1 MNRQRLVLLIL
12 VLLLIASSLW
22 GIFSYPRQ
30 KTVAKLTYAPGS
42 RAVTA
47 RKSLKAKSP
56 VAKQIDSRILRIDLL
71 ENRPVFAEYQR
82 DIFSPLFVDRE
93 TLLERQAA
101 AASAAAAAAAAE
113 AARKARRMN
122 PPLPVKPLPVPTGIQ
137 NELSSFKLHGFLK
150 KAGKKIIFL
159 AKGQEITPVQE
170 GTTFAGRYIA
180 TSVTDQV
187 LILKVTGTG
196 EEIIIP
202 LIENEPLRTMR

>member
-12 VLLLIASSLW
+12 VLLLIAAALW

-42 RAVTA
+42 RAISA
-47 RKSLKAKSP
+47 RKSLKEESP
-56 VAKQIDSRILRIDLL
+56 VAKQIDKRILRIDLL
-71 ENRPVFAEYQR
+71 EKQPVFAEYQR

-93 TLLERQAA
+93 TMLERQAA
-101 AASAAAAAAAAE
+101 AAAAAAAAE
-113 AARKARRMN
+113 AARLARRIP

-150 KAGKKIIFL
+150 KGGKKIVFL
-159 AKGQEITPVQE
+159 AKGQEITPVKE
-170 GTTFAGRYIA
+170 GTTFAGRYLA

>member
-30 KTVAKLTYAPGS
+30 KTVAKLTYSPGS
-42 RAVTA
+42 RAVSA
-47 RKSLKAKSP
+47 RKSLKAESP
-56 VAKQIDSRILRIDLL
+56 GAKQIDKRILRIDLL
-71 ENRPVFAEYQR
+71 EQRPVFAEYQR
-82 DIFSPLFVDRE
+82 DIFRPLFVDRE

-101 AASAAAAAAAAE
+101 AAAAAE
-113 AARKARRMN
+113 AARLARRI
-122 PPLPVKPLPVPTGIQ
+122 PPQQPVKPLPVPTGIQ

-150 KAGKKIIFL
+150 KGGKKIVFL
-159 AKGQEITPVQE
+159 AKGQEITPVKE
-170 GTTFAGRYIA
+170 GTTFAGRYSA

-187 LILKVTGTG
+187 LILKVAGTG
-196 EEIIIP
+196 EEVIIP

>member
-30 KTVAKLTYAPGS
+30 KTVAKLTYSPGS
-42 RAVTA
+42 RAVSA
-47 RKSLKAKSP
+47 RKSLKAESP
-56 VAKQIDSRILRIDLL
+56 GAKQIDNRILRIDLL

-93 TLLERQAA
+93 TMLERQ
-101 AASAAAAAAAAE
+101 AAAAAAAE
-113 AARKARRMN
+113 AARLARRIP

-137 NELSSFKLHGFLK
+137 SELSSFKLHGFLK

-202 LIENEPLRTMR
+202 LIENEPLQTMR